1 MNDLYYV
8 EVTFFCSTVVVVA
21 GFARASNVFVASAIQ
36 VYECW
41 EANENISTRET
52 MNGSQK
58 HGTTCMLCQRLNSS
72 LSSSN
77 R

>member
-36 VYECW
+36 VY
-41 EANENISTRET
+41 S
-52 MNGSQK
+52 
-58 HGTTCMLCQRLNSS
+58 LNAEK
-72 LSSSN
+72 LTKI
-77 R
+77 